1 MPITEI
7 PEHIRNLPLEEQGP
21 TLVQDIHD
29 RKAIDQL
36 RAEMRT
42 EMLEAMR
49 EQFQMGAT
57 AGVQSLWSAIT
68 SYAAHLPSNSPLL
81 PGLHAT
87 MLMLEEIKKE
97 VLNVEP

>member
-36 RAEMRT
+36 RT

-49 EQFQMGAT
+49 EQFHLGLR
-57 AGVQSLWSAIT
+57 AGTESLWSAVT
-68 SYAAHLPSNSPLL
+68 SYAAQLPSDSPLL